1 MKYKYLIIHLLIP
14 LVFVFLSQYFSYIS
28 QPKHQILP
36 QNAIMIPIN
45 YILWLCLY
53 NLCFSLFYKTYKSI
67 FLFLF
72 IAIIFTL
79 VNYFKIKLL
88 YQVFAITDLSQIK
101 NLLLFLPD
109 FVNQPKIIFIFFL
122 IIIILTALF
131 FLLKKYC
138 HNKNPITARLIL
150 FPISIF
156 ILTIPLVFT
165 NQYDYFIR
173 EKELPRDNANSIEN
187 SKLNGVLFYFFDN
200 LKFLKK
206 NTPENY
212 NSATIQNIFSNLP
225 QDKITQETNKPNI
238 IVILSEALF
247 DVTKLPNINFGQD
260 PIKNIRSDMKAT
272 MISSQLNGG
281 TANVEFEVIT
291 GLSNYFYDYKIPYNQ
306 VVRQKL
312 PSLFTQFKEQG
323 YQTTV
328 IHPYLR
334 SMYNRTLVYNYFGL
348 DKYIS
353 LEDMK
358 NYEKAGPY
366 VSDKSF
372 MDEVIK
378 QYESTDQPQLIFGLT
393 MQNHYPFEPNRFAE
407 HKTNFTD
414 ELPPY
419 EHQVLQSYID
429 GIYLSDVSYKF
440 LKETIQKS
448 PKPTVVVYFGDHLPL
463 LITKFNI
470 YNLLGY
476 FTKEPDFWD
485 SKDFDKMYT
494 TLISLYSNFS
504 TNLKIKEKI
513 SPNFLSLE
521 ILKLA
526 NITPKY
532 QFKFLESLSDTDTV
546 LTKQFT
552 PKFTPQQIKNYS
564 LIQHDL
570 VSGHQFL
577 YTKN

>member
-1 MKYKYLIIHLLIP
+1 MKYKYLIIHFLIP

-36 QNAIMIPIN
+36 QNTIMIPVN

-72 IAIIFTL
+72 IATTFTL

-88 YQVFAITDLSQIK
+88 YQVFAITDLSQTK

-109 FVNQPKIIFIFFL
+109 FINQPKIIFIFFL
-122 IIIILTALF
+122 IIIFLTALF

-156 ILTIPLVFT
+156 ILTIPLIFT

-187 SKLNGVLFYFFDN
+187 SKLNGVLFYFIDN

-212 NSATIQNIFSNLP
+212 SSTTIQNIFSNLP
-225 QDKITQETNKPNI
+225 QDKITKKSDKPNI

-247 DVTKLPNINFGQD
+247 DVTKLPNINFSQD

-334 SMYNRTLVYNYFGL
+334 SM
-348 DKYIS
+348 
-353 LEDMK
+353 
-358 NYEKAGPY
+358 
-366 VSDKSF
+366 
-372 MDEVIK
+372 
-378 QYESTDQPQLIFGLT
+378 
-393 MQNHYPFEPNRFAE
+393 
-407 HKTNFTD
+407 
-414 ELPPY
+414 
-419 EHQVLQSYID
+419 
-429 GIYLSDVSYKF
+429 
-440 LKETIQKS
+440 
-448 PKPTVVVYFGDHLPL
+448 
-463 LITKFNI
+463 
-470 YNLLGY
+470 
-476 FTKEPDFWD
+476 
-485 SKDFDKMYT
+485 
-494 TLISLYSNFS
+494 
-504 TNLKIKEKI
+504 
-513 SPNFLSLE
+513 
-521 ILKLA
+521 
-526 NITPKY
+526 
-532 QFKFLESLSDTDTV
+532 
-546 LTKQFT
+546 
-552 PKFTPQQIKNYS
+552 
-564 LIQHDL
+564 
-570 VSGHQFL
+570 
-577 YTKN
+577 